1 MRKRLLC
8 ALMLLPIVLTG
19 CAAQDAPTPAPEKIS
34 GVGYYFDTVVTLTLY
49 GAPEGLLDT
58 LWQECGRYE
67 RLLSRTVPSSDV
79 ARINQAE
86 GQTVQVDPETWTIL
100 QRAVEISRLTEGAFS
115 VTIAP
120 LSTLWDFTGEPP
132 RMPDDAQ
139 RVAALPLVD
148 DSRLQLGEDY
158 TVTLPAGMSIDLGG
172 IAKGYIA
179 DRLAEMVRGQV
190 SGATLNFGGNVYALG
205 NAPGAEGFNIGIAH
219 PQSPS
224 SAIAAIRVLDRS
236 VVTSGTYQRCFE
248 KDGRLYH
255 HILDPATGLPAET
268 GLVSASIVAE
278 SSMTADA
285 LATACIVLGEDKAL
299 ALLETL
305 GYDGLLIREDMTI
318 VTTPGLGDQYPL
330 QTAGQA
336 T

>member
-1 MRKRLLC
+1 MSKRLLC
-8 ALMLLPIVLTG
+8 ALLLAALVLTG

-34 GVGYYFDTVVTLTLY
+34 GVGYYFDTGVTLTLY
-49 GAPEGLLDT
+49 GAPEGRLET

-67 RLLSRTVPSSDV
+67 RLLSRTVPGSDV
-79 ARINQAE
+79 DCINQAE

-100 QRAVEISRLTEGAFS
+100 QRAAEISRLTEGAFS

-120 LSTLWDFTGEPP
+120 LSTLWDFTGETP

-139 RVAALPLVD
+139 RLAALPLVD
-148 DSRLQLGEDY
+148 DSRLRLGEDN

-179 DRLAEMVRGQV
+179 DRMAEMVRGKV

-255 HILDPATGLPAET
+255 HILDPSTGLPADT

-285 LATACIVLGEDKAL
+285 LATACIVLGEDRAL
-299 ALLETL
+299 ALLQSL

-318 VTTPGLGDQYPL
+318 VTTPGLKDRYPL

>member
-1 MRKRLLC
+1 MKRKLLC
-8 ALMLLPIVLTG
+8 ALLLLPLALTG
-19 CAAQDAPTPAPEKIS
+19 CAAQDAPAQEKVS

-49 GAPEGLLDT
+49 DAPEGLLEK

-67 RLLSRTVPSSDV
+67 RLLSRTVPGSDV
-79 ARINQAE
+79 DRINRAG

-100 QRAVEISRLTEGAFS
+100 QRAADISRLTGGAFS

-120 LSTLWDFTGEPP
+120 LSTLWDFTGETP

-139 RVAALPLVD
+139 RLSALPLVD
-148 DSRLQLGEDY
+148 DSRLQLGEDN

-179 DRLAEMVRGQV
+179 DRLAEMVRGRV

-205 NAPGAEGFNIGIAH
+205 NAPGAEGFNIGISH
-219 PQSPS
+219 PQSPNN
-224 SAIAAIRVLDRS
+224 AIAALRVKDRS

-285 LATACIVLGEDKAL
+285 LATACIVLGEEGAL
-299 ALLETL
+299 ALLGQL

-318 VTTPGLGDQYPL
+318 VTTPGLKDRYPL